1 MIGKYTLDNF
11 YQSKQWI
18 ALMQQL
24 RLQRVNTDGLLLCEH
39 CGRQITKASDC
50 RGQHVIE
57 LTDRNVNDVTIS
69 LNPDNIMIV
78 HHKCH
83 NKIHHKLSMT
93 DRRTVYVV
101 YGAPCSGKTSFV
113 RNNMEQGDL
122 IIDIDSI
129 WKCISGCERYTKPAR
144 LNSNVFTLRDNLIE
158 QVRYRVGKWLTAW
171 IIGGYPLTAERERL
185 CKSLGAREIFVDTP
199 RDECLRRL
207 HDAAANDGRDVDEWT
222 RYISDWFEKYTPP
235 LNEIF

>member
-39 CGRQITKASDC
+39 CGRPITKAYDC
-50 RGQHVIE
+50 TGHHVIE

-113 RNNMEQGDL
+113 RDNMEQGDL
-122 IIDIDSI
+122 IIDIDNI
-129 WKCISGCERYTKPAR
+129 WQCISGCDRYIKPAR
-144 LNSNVFTLRDNLIE
+144 LNSNVFVLRDNLIE
-158 QVRYRVGKWLTAW
+158 QVRYRSGKWLTAW
-171 IIGGYPLTAERERL
+171 IVGGYPLTAERERL
-185 CKSLGAREIFVDTP
+185 CKSLGAREIFIDTT
-199 RDECLRRL
+199 RDECLKRL

-222 RYISDWFEKYTPP
+222 RYISDWFDKYTPP
-235 LNEIF
+235 LL

>member
-18 ALMQQL
+18 ALIQQL

-39 CGRQITKASDC
+39 CGRPITKAYDC
-50 RGQHVIE
+50 TGHHVIE

-113 RNNMEQGDL
+113 RDNMEQGDL
-122 IIDIDSI
+122 VIDIDSI
-129 WKCISGCERYTKPAR
+129 WECVSGCDRYTKPAR

-235 LNEIF
+235 IF

>member
-24 RLQRVNTDGLLLCEH
+24 RLQRVNADGLLLCEH
-39 CGRQITKASDC
+39 CGRPITKAYDC
-50 RGQHVIE
+50 TGHHVIE

-113 RNNMEQGDL
+113 RDNMEQGDL

-185 CKSLGAREIFVDTP
+185 CKSLSAREIFVDTP

-235 LNEIF
+235 LL

>member
-39 CGRQITKASDC
+39 CGRPITKAYDC
-50 RGQHVIE
+50 TGHHVIE

-113 RNNMEQGDL
+113 CDNMEQGDL

-129 WKCISGCERYTKPAR
+129 WECISGCERYTKPAR

-199 RDECLRRL
+199 RDECLQRL
-207 HDAAANDGRDVDEWT
+207 TECAAVDGRDVAEWT

-235 LNEIF
+235 IL

>member
-39 CGRQITKASDC
+39 CGRPITKAYDC
-50 RGQHVIE
+50 TGHHVIE

-113 RNNMEQGDL
+113 RDNMEQGDL

-129 WKCISGCERYTKPAR
+129 WECISGCERYTKPAR

-185 CKSLGAREIFVDTP
+185 CKALGAREIFIDTT

-235 LNEIF
+235 LL

>member
-39 CGRQITKASDC
+39 CGRPITKAYDC
-50 RGQHVIE
+50 TGHHVIE

-113 RNNMEQGDL
+113 RDNMEQGDL

-129 WKCISGCERYTKPAR
+129 WECISGCERYTKPAR

-235 LNEIF
+235 LL

>member
-24 RLQRVNTDGLLLCEH
+24 RLERVNTDGLLLCEH
-39 CGRQITKASDC
+39 CGRPITKAYDC
-50 RGQHVIE
+50 TGHHVIE

-113 RNNMEQGDL
+113 RDNMEQGDL

-129 WKCISGCERYTKPAR
+129 WECISGCERYTKPAR

-235 LNEIF
+235 LL

>member
-39 CGRQITKASDC
+39 CGRPITKAYDC
-50 RGQHVIE
+50 TGHHVIE

-113 RNNMEQGDL
+113 RDNMEQGDL
-122 IIDIDSI
+122 VIDIDSI
-129 WKCISGCERYTKPAR
+129 WECVSGCDRYTKPAR
-144 LNSNVFTLRDNLIE
+144 LNSNVVTLRDNLIE

-235 LNEIF
+235 IF